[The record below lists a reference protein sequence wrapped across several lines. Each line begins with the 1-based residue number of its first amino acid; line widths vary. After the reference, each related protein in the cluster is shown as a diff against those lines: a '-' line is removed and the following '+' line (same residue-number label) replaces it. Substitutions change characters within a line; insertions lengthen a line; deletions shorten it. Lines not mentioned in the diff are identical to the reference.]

1 MPTNGTTQNAD
12 VAIPIVFPD
21 YRLTLEIPEVA
32 VTVPDLIPWGNV
44 LPDRIRIPGRTKRI
58 ENLGHAGILL
68 VEGSTGRTRYYE
80 YGRYDVP
87 WFRGAVR
94 PVPVTDVKIGRNG
107 RSTRKSLAST
117 LARISTIA
125 GQSGPIAGAYIEL
138 PPGAFL
144 KMDGYAVARMR
155 ANFDPKREPY
165 ALAGNSCLDFM
176 KRVAEAGG
184 AKMPVTVPPHPA
196 GYVVLLQMLQ
206 PDLAYDARTTVVIE
220 DLELE

>member
-1 MPTNGTTQNAD
+1 MAHVTTQRRD

-44 LPDRIRIPGRTKRI
+44 LPDRIRIPRTTKRI

-87 WFRGAVR
+87 WLRGAVR
-94 PVPVTDVKIGRNG
+94 PVPVADVKIGRNG
-107 RSTRKSLAST
+107 RSTKKSLAGI
-117 LARISTIA
+117 LARISMIA
-125 GQSGPIAGAYIEL
+125 GQAGRIAGAYIEL

-155 ANFDPKREPY
+155 ANFNPKREPY
-165 ALAGNSCLDFM
+165 SLVGNSCLDFM
-176 KRVAEAGG
+176 KGVAEAGG
-184 AKMPVTVPPHPA
+184 AQMPLTVAPHPA

-206 PDLAYDARTTVVIE
+206 PDLAWDARTSLVIE